1 MSHETVGSLLA
12 VIANSLNDAL
22 RAMMFADKRGWARD
36 EFEQLR
42 LLEDALDLAKKDFQ
56 ELPALVNGRVYYEND
71 RTGESLEDLRIL
83 CTRFELHARTFRD
96 WLRTGGPVNPAWA
109 TETIQLKR
117 ELHRSQ
123 CRALARIHATQQQA
137 RGRCLGAQ
145 QVYKIQQQKQR
156 SSTDSDHEQRRLEE
170 AAMCNQTGAFERLGE
185 SDVAFVCD
193 FCDGYIV
200 WEDLREM
207 PAVQNMDGKLGG
219 GGSSGSGDTA
229 GEELEPMSAIGA
241 TLTPAAVWEGE
252 TVPLSPGFPP
262 GAATAASSRSRK
274 NSRASPGVKEPS
286 AAGGGGDDSYIAAQR
301 QWQATGFSQTTGA
314 EKPIV
319 FAPLAIA
326 NHLPPDGPRDWQ
338 AGLLCPFCDDY
349 YYVEQGDPDA
359 DQIKYVQNENGF
371 VDLSALKEHL
381 EWYHAPMVS
390 NNPSCSVM

>member
-1 MSHETVGSLLA
+1 MGYETVGSLLA

-22 RAMMFADKRGWARD
+22 RAMMFADKRGWTSD

-71 RTGESLEDLRIL
+71 RTSESLEDLRLL

-96 WLRTGGPVNPAWA
+96 WLRAGGPVNPAWA
-109 TETIQLKR
+109 TETIRLRR

-123 CRALARIHATQQQA
+123 CRAVTRIHATQQQT
-137 RGRCLGAQ
+137 RTRCLGAQ
-145 QVYKIQQQKQR
+145 LVYNIHQQRQR
-156 SSTDSDHEQRRLEE
+156 ASSGDHDHEQLRLVE
-170 AAMCNQTGAFERLGE
+170 AAMCNETGAFERLGQ

-207 PAVQNMDGKLGG
+207 PTARNLDGKLGG
-219 GGSSGSGDTA
+219 SDNAA
-229 GEELEPMSAIGA
+229 GEELEPMSALNA

-252 TVPLSPGFPP
+252 NVPLSPGLPA
-262 GAATAASSRSRK
+262 GVAAAPRARSRANNTRVSAVAKKEHGTAA
-274 NSRASPGVKEPS
+274 
-286 AAGGGGDDSYIAAQR
+286 GDDSYIAAQR

-326 NHLPPDGPRDWQ
+326 NHIPPDGPADWQ
-338 AGLLCPFCDDY
+338 AGLLCPFCDNY

-371 VDLSALKEHL
+371 VDLSALREHL
-381 EWYHAPMVS
+381 EWYHAPVVS
-390 NNPSCSVM
+390 NNPDCSVM